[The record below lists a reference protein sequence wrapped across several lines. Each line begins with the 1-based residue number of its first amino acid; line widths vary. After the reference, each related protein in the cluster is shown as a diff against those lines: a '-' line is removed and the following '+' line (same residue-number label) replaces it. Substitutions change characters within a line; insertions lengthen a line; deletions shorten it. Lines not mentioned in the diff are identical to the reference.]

1 MSKEGIISSPRP
13 RNSNLE
19 LFRIIVMLL
28 IVAHH
33 YVVNSGLLSVM
44 AENPTSAK
52 SMFLYLFGWAG
63 KTGIDCFV
71 LITGYFMCK
80 SDISLR
86 KFLKIFGAYYF
97 YKVLF
102 FCIFAV
108 IGYTELSPK
117 FVIKSLMPIVSI
129 SNDFVSC
136 FLIFFCFIPFLN
148 ILINGMTKR
157 QNQLLLGLCLLV
169 YTVFP
174 QMLIKVSFNYVGWFM
189 VIYLIG
195 SYFRRYPPLWS
206 LNVKCTGGLALGFA
220 MLSMTSVCVE
230 MQLCSILNRNVSYFF
245 VADSNK
251 PLAVA
256 TAVCAFLFF
265 KNLKMGYSKV
275 INTIAA
281 SAFGVLLIH
290 ANSDTMRQWLW
301 RDTLDNAGHY
311 AGNIYLHAVVSV
323 LAVYAICSLL
333 DFVRIQLLE
342 KPAFKFL
349 DSKIIKKV

>member
-1 MSKEGIISSPRP
+1 MSKEVSASPRP

-33 YVVNSGLLSVM
+33 YVVNSGLMPIM

-80 SDISLR
+80 SNISLR
-86 KFLKIFGAYYF
+86 KFLKLFGAF
-97 YKVLF
+97 YLYKIVF
-102 FCIFAV
+102 FTIFSTT
-108 IGYTELSPK
+108 GYAEPTLK
-117 FVIKSLMPIVSI
+117 FVIKSLIPFRSV
-129 SNDFVSC
+129 DYGFVSC
-136 FLIFFCFIPFLN
+136 YLVFFCFIPFLN
-148 ILINGMTKR
+148 ILIKGMTKR
-157 QNQLLLGLCLLV
+157 QHQLLLGLCLLV
-169 YTVFP
+169 YSVFP
-174 QMLIKVSFNYVGWFM
+174 QMFISVTFNYVGWFM

-195 SYFRRYPPLWS
+195 SYFRLYPPLWS
-206 LNVKCTGGLALGFA
+206 LNAKLTGWLTLGFVT
-220 MLSMTSVCVE
+220 LSLTSVLGGVR
-230 MQLCSILNRNVSYFF
+230 MCSMINKNLSYFF

-265 KNLKMGYSKV
+265 KNLKMGYSKI

-301 RDTLDNAGHY
+301 HDTLNNAGHY
-311 AGNIYLHAVVSV
+311 AGNIYLHAVASV
-323 LAVYAICSLL
+323 LAVYAICTLI

-342 KPAFKFL
+342 KPAFKLL
-349 DSKIIKKV
+349 DSKLNKNV